1 MKELV
6 FEYLNDNCEQNKDFL
21 MKSICDRFKLQ
32 KENAINLYY
41 WWKSKFMK
49 SVKCVPEEINMKIKS
64 KFTIENNIII
74 GLYETYIVCDNCIK
88 VGYHFFNSIDEIE
101 KYRYFR
107 KENNLRSMDSILDEA
122 IEVIEMKIM
131 V

>member
-32 KENAINLYY
+32 KENALNLYY

-49 SVKCVPEEINMKIKS
+49 SVKCVPGEINMKIKS